1 MSVRQNYIQA
11 ALDTFESLSKVVGE
25 LTEEEVFACLN
36 LEAASRRRRSIINRL
51 ISKAVR
57 LNELKFKN
65 HLREKYHG

>member
-11 ALDTFESLSKVVGE
+11 ALDTFESLSKVIGE
-25 LTEEEVFACLN
+25 LTEEEVYACLN
-36 LEAASRRRRSIINRL
+36 LEAASRRRRSIVDRL

-65 HLREKYHG
+65 SLKEKYHG

>member
-11 ALDTFESLSKVVGE
+11 ALDTFESLSKVIGE
-25 LTEEEVFACLN
+25 LTEEEVYACLN
-36 LEAASRRRRSIINRL
+36 LEAASRRRRSTIDRL

-65 HLREKYHG
+65 SLKEKYHG